1 MFVVR
6 TDPISGGEP
15 TYKALKTLS
24 AARQRLHTLGS
35 LVRHGMTA
43 GVFLFNV
50 PGEKDAWRAIEAV
63 RNGSGVFVER
73 DPWGAREHGQ
83 LPITKGPGDNPDA

>member
-6 TDPISGGEP
+6 TDPIGGGQP
-15 TYKALKTLS
+15 SYKALERLS
-24 AARQRLHTLGS
+24 AARQRLHTLGA

-50 PGEKDAWRAIEAV
+50 PDEKDAWRAIEAV
-63 RNGSGVFVER
+63 RNGSGIFVER
-73 DPWGAREHGQ
+73 DPWGARAQ
-83 LPITKGPGDNPDA
+83 RRPPTAKGPGENPDA